1 MMGFFFLRP
10 SIPSFQYSIVIMP
23 YHFELLKTDP
33 NCRARL
39 GRITTDHGEV
49 KTPVFMPVGTQG
61 TVKALL
67 PETLKTLGV
76 EVILGNMYHLYLRPG
91 HELVR
96 GFGGLHRFMNWP
108 GPILTD
114 SGGYQIFSL
123 GALRQIKEE
132 GVVFQSHIDGSR
144 HFISPESAIEI
155 QEALGADIMMCFDE
169 CTPYP
174 ADQKYAKES
183 LDLTVRWAE
192 RCKKAQK
199 ENGQAL
205 FGIIQGGVY
214 PDLRQESVAMITRI
228 GFDGYA
234 LGGLSVGEPKE
245 LMWRVTEE
253 TAPLLPADKAR
264 YLMGVGTP
272 EDILEAV
279 FHGID
284 MFDCVLPTR
293 GARNGFLFTNSGKV
307 VIKNARY
314 RDDASPL
321 DESCDC
327 YTCKNYSRAYLRHLF
342 VAKEI
347 LAMVLNTIHN
357 VRFYMNLMER
367 VRTAIQEERF
377 VEFRREFLH
386 RCVREP
392 EPEEDTCVRPAAG
405 ETE

>member
-1 MMGFFFLRP
+1 MAY
-10 SIPSFQYSIVIMP
+10 SFT
-23 YHFELLKTDP
+23 LLKKDP
-33 NCRARL
+33 HSNARL
-39 GRITTDHGEV
+39 GIITTSHGEV
-49 KTPVFMPVGTQG
+49 KTPAFMPVGTQG

-67 PETLKTLGV
+67 PETLKALGV
-76 EVILGNMYHLYLRPG
+76 EMILGNMYHLYLRPG

-96 GFGGLHRFMNWP
+96 DFGGLHRFMNWP

-144 HFISPESAIEI
+144 HFISPEAAIEI

-174 ADQKYAKES
+174 ADRKYAKES
-183 LDLTVRWAE
+183 LDLTVRWAN
-192 RCKKAQK
+192 RCKKARK
-199 ENGQAL
+199 ETSQAL

-214 PDLRQESVAMITRI
+214 QDLREEAVEMIARI

-245 LMWRVTEE
+245 VMWQVVEAT
-253 TAPLLPADKAR
+253 TPHLPADKAR

-272 EDILEAV
+272 GDIIEAV

-293 GARNGFLFTNSGKV
+293 GARNGLLFTNSGKV

-321 DESCDC
+321 DEFCDC
-327 YTCKNYSRAYLRHLF
+327 YTCKNYSRAYLRHLL

-367 VRTAIQEERF
+367 IRTAIREERF
-377 VEFRREFLH
+377 AEFRREFLQRH
-386 RCVREP
+386 ARET
-392 EPEEDTCVRPAAG
+392 EEDASARPAAG

>member
-1 MMGFFFLRP
+1 MA
-10 SIPSFQYSIVIMP
+10 YS
-23 YHFELLKTDP
+23 FELLKKDP
-33 NCRARL
+33 ESNARL
-39 GRITTDHGEV
+39 GRITTDHGEAN
-49 KTPVFMPVGTQG
+49 TPVFMPVGTQG

-67 PETLKTLGV
+67 PETLKSMGV
-76 EVILGNMYHLYLRPG
+76 EMILGNMYHLYLRPG
-91 HELVR
+91 HGLVR
-96 GFGGLHRFMNWP
+96 DFGGLHRFMNWP

-155 QEALGADIMMCFDE
+155 QEALGTDIMMCFDE

-174 ADQKYAKES
+174 ADRKYAKES

-192 RCKKAQK
+192 RCKKARK
-199 ENGQAL
+199 ENGRAL

-214 PDLRQESVAMITRI
+214 PDLRQEAVEMTVRI

-245 LMWRVTEE
+245 LMWHITEE
-253 TAPLLPADKAR
+253 TTPLLPANKAR

-272 EDILEAV
+272 EDILDAV

-293 GARNGFLFTNSGKV
+293 GARNGLLFTNSGKV

-367 VRTAIQEERF
+367 VRTAIREERF
-377 VEFRREFLH
+377 VEFRREFLNRH
-386 RCVREP
+386 TGEV
-392 EPEEDTCVRPAAG
+392 EEDSCVRPAAG

>member
-1 MMGFFFLRP
+1 MIM
-10 SIPSFQYSIVIMP
+10 SYSFT
-23 YHFELLKTDP
+23 LLKKEP
-33 NCRARL
+33 GSNARL
-39 GRITTDHGEV
+39 GRITTSHGEV

-76 EVILGNMYHLYLRPG
+76 EMILGNMYHLYLRPG

-96 GFGGLHRFMNWP
+96 DFGGLHRFMNWP

-123 GALRQIKEE
+123 GSLRQIKEE

-144 HFISPESAIEI
+144 HFISPESAIGI

-174 ADQKYAKES
+174 ADRKYVKDS
-183 LDLTVRWAE
+183 LDLTVRWAN
-192 RCKKAQK
+192 RCRKARK
-199 ENGQAL
+199 GNGQAL

-214 PDLRQESVAMITRI
+214 PDLRREAVDAVIDI

-245 LMWRVTEE
+245 LMLRVVEE
-253 TAPLLPADKAR
+253 TTPLLPGDKAR

-272 EDILEAV
+272 GDIIEAV

-284 MFDCVLPTR
+284 MFDCVIPTR
-293 GARNGFLFTNSGKV
+293 GARNGLLFTNSGKV

-357 VRFYMNLMER
+357 VWFYMNLMER
-367 VRTAIQEERF
+367 IRTAIQAERLA
-377 VEFRREFLH
+377 EFRREFLH
-386 RCVREP
+386 RHVRET
-392 EPEEDTCVRPAAG
+392 EEDSSVRPAAG

>member
-1 MMGFFFLRP
+1 
-10 SIPSFQYSIVIMP
+10 
-23 YHFELLKTDP
+23 
-33 NCRARL
+33 
-39 GRITTDHGEV
+39 
-49 KTPVFMPVGTQG
+49 
-61 TVKALL
+61 
-67 PETLKTLGV
+67 
-76 EVILGNMYHLYLRPG
+76 
-91 HELVR
+91 
-96 GFGGLHRFMNWP
+96 
-108 GPILTD
+108 
-114 SGGYQIFSL
+114 
-123 GALRQIKEE
+123 
-132 GVVFQSHIDGSR
+132 
-144 HFISPESAIEI
+144 
-155 QEALGADIMMCFDE
+155 MMCFDE

-174 ADQKYAKES
+174 ADRKYAKES
-183 LDLTVRWAE
+183 LDLTVQWAE
-192 RCKKAQK
+192 RCRKVQK
-199 ENGQAL
+199 ESGQAL

-214 PDLRQESVAMITRI
+214 TDLRQEAVERIVRI

-234 LGGLSVGEPKE
+234 LGGLSVGEPKD

-253 TAPLLPADKAR
+253 ATPLLPADKAR
-264 YLMGVGTP
+264 YLMGAGTP

-293 GARNGFLFTNSGKV
+293 GARNGLLFTNNGKV

-367 VRTAIQEERF
+367 IRTAIQEDRF
-377 VEFRREFLH
+377 VELRREFLH
-386 RCVREP
+386 RYVREP
-392 EPEEDTCVRPAAG
+392 EEDSCVRPTAG